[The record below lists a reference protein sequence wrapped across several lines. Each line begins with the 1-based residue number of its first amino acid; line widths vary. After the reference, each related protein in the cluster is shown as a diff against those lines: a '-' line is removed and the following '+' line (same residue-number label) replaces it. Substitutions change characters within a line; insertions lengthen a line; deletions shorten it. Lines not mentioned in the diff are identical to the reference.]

1 MQFYDSIRVDQHS
14 IFGMNN
20 FKLLILA
27 SGGGTNAEN
36 IIQQFVAEPK
46 IDICAIGSNKSD
58 AYVLKR
64 AKNLSVPSFVFM
76 KSAFESLAFKEVIS
90 QYEPTHI
97 ILAGFLLKVP
107 KWMIEAYPDRII
119 NIHPALLPKYG
130 GKGMYGSHVHA
141 AVKKNKEELTGITIH
156 LVNEHYDEG
165 AILFQASCKLEPSDS
180 EEDIAKKVHQL
191 EHTYFPKV
199 IKDYLLG

>member
-1 MQFYDSIRVDQHS
+1 
-14 IFGMNN
+14 
-20 FKLLILA
+20 
-27 SGGGTNAEN
+27 
-36 IIQQFVAEPK
+36 
-46 IDICAIGSNKSD
+46 
-58 AYVLKR
+58 
-64 AKNLSVPSFVFM
+64 
-76 KSAFESLAFKEVIS
+76 
-90 QYEPTHI
+90 
-97 ILAGFLLKVP
+97 
-107 KWMIEAYPDRII
+107 MIEAYQDRII

-130 GKGMYGSHVHA
+130 GKGMYGNHVHA

-165 AILFQASCKLEPSDS
+165 AILFQASCKLESSDS